1 MNLEPLMHTASFRV
15 EVLNMHIRSA
25 DKRPLEWLLNVSD
38 GNLAHV
44 IRKPID
50 VEQVNGRG
58 VSQLVVN
65 GWMALAKGELNE
77 YYEYV
82 QELIGY

>member
-1 MNLEPLMHTASFRV
+1 MNLEPLMHTASFQV

-25 DKRPLEWLLNVSD
+25 DKRPMEWLLNVSNGD
-38 GNLAHV
+38 FAH
-44 IRKPID
+44 IMKETD
-50 VEQVNGRG
+50 TEQVHGRR